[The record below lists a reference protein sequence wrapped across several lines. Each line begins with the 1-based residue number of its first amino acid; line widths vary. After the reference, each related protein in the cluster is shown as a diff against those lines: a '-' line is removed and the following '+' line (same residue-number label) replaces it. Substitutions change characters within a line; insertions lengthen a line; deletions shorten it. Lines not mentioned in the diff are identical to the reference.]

1 LKNNSWKFLLALNH
15 IILNFLAMLHLLQID
30 LKKLT
35 SYRTFWV
42 ICGLYFI
49 TLAFATASGMEFL
62 KWLARTF
69 EDFGQE
75 INIDRIPLYHFPD
88 VWLNLI
94 WFSGWFKIV
103 LAIMVVISVTNEYSY
118 RTIRQNIID
127 GMSRSQFVWSKI
139 MTNILLSLMS
149 VAMIFIIGLVT
160 GLIYSPSLAYDNI
173 FTDVE
178 FFLAYFLEIF
188 FFLSYTMMMSIL
200 IQRAGLCII
209 IVLLSQMIEL
219 IITVNL
225 HDDVPWIV
233 PYFPMKSLWNM
244 IECPYPRYAFQEIKD
259 YLDPLNVG
267 IVMAWTAIFNF
278 ISFRKLN
285 KADI

>member
-1 LKNNSWKFLLALNH
+1 
-15 IILNFLAMLHLLQID
+15 MLHLLKID

-62 KWLARTF
+62 KWIGRTF

-94 WFSGWFKIV
+94 WFSGFFKIV

-118 RTIRQNIID
+118 RTLRQNIID
-127 GMSRSQFVWSKI
+127 GMSRSQFVVSKI
-139 MTNILLSLMS
+139 MTNLLLSLMS

-160 GLIYSPSLAYDNI
+160 GLIYSPSLAYDNM
-173 FTDVE
+173 FTDLE

-188 FFLSYTMMMSIL
+188 FFMSYAMMISIL
-200 IQRAGLCII
+200 IQRAGLSII

-219 IITVNL
+219 IVTLNL
-225 HDDVPWIV
+225 TDDIPALI

-259 YLDPLNVG
+259 YLDPLNVA
-267 IVMAWTAIFNF
+267 IVIAWTLIFNLV
-278 ISFRKLN
+278 SFRKLN
-285 KADI
+285 KSDI